1 MFYEADL
8 HTDRLSANRQR
19 ETAWSYRLDEFAPA
33 ELVPGFALHQTDRDV
48 SRAAA
53 RVPCA
58 AGAGRCA
65 AASRRRDFDLLGY
78 RYSLLAAVATGYT
91 PLPWPGHPL
100 AQTPACAGHPLA
112 QDTRLP
118 RPISLPCCLAAPA
131 LPYCTALL
139 HALPCETRHTTRRP
153 PHEAAPSPL
162 GSWLSPLSPR

>member
-118 RPISLPCCLAAPA
+118 RPISLPCCLAPHC
-131 LPYCTALL
+131 PALL
-139 HALPCETRHTTRRP
+139 HCPVARAAMRDPSHRAP
-153 PHEAAPSPL
+153 PAP
-162 GSWLSPLSPR
+162 

>member
-1 MFYEADL
+1 MFYETDL

-48 SRAAA
+48 SRAEA

-58 AGAGRCA
+58 AGVGRCA

-78 RYSLLAAVATGYT
+78 RYSLLAAVGT
-91 PLPWPGHPL
+91 PLPR
-100 AQTPACAGHPLA
+100 HPLA
-112 QDTRLP
+112 QDTPLP
-118 RPISLPCCLAAPA
+118 RPISLPCCLAPTA

>member
-118 RPISLPCCLAAPA
+118 RPISLPCCLAPHC
-131 LPYCTALL
+131 PALL
-139 HALPCETRHTTRRP
+139 HCPVAPAAMRGPSHRAPPAPRAPC
-153 PHEAAPSPL
+153 
-162 GSWLSPLSPR
+162 PR